1 MRNFIAIVFHS
12 APEAFKGLFELEHLD
27 AQGAITLHEAF
38 VIERLPDGTIAPKY
52 SHTNQPPLRHPGI
65 GALLGALAGLA
76 AGPVGVV
83 IGGAVGVLGG
93 TLDDAIRAGASD
105 EYIERIGEHMTP
117 GTYALIADVHE
128 TENDPINS

>member
-1 MRNFIAIVFHS
+1 MGRSRRSTATRTSHRYGILAS
-12 APEAFKGLFELEHLD
+12 ARSSE
-27 AQGAITLHEAF
+27 
-38 VIERLPDGTIAPKY
+38 
-52 SHTNQPPLRHPGI
+52 
-65 GALLGALAGLA
+65 AGLA